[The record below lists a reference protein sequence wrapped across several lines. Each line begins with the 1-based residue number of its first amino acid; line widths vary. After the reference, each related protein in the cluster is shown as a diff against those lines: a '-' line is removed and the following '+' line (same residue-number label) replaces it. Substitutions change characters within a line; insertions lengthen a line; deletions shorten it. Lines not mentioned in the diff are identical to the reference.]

1 MAWYNF
7 LKKEKRAVETQ
18 PPIYSDSLIF
28 GNQWRV

>member
-7 LKKEKRAVETQ
+7 WKEKRAVETQ

-28 GNQWRV
+28 GSQWRV